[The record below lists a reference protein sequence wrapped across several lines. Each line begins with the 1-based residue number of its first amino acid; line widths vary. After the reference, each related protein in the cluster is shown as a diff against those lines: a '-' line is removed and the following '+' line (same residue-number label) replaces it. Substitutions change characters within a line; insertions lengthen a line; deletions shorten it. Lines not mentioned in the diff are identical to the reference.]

1 MTQVAFSEGYF
12 KAVTRLTPNEQSQAN
27 RAVIQFQSDRFHSS
41 LNFEKLTGCKDDKLC
56 SIRVNQN
63 IRIILAASRKD
74 QVYLFLHIDHHDD
87 AYQWATRRRV
97 EINPETGALQ
107 VFTQE
112 ETTLAAELT
121 VASAA
126 ASEADYPFNRYRDRE
141 LLALGVPGPSLEGV
155 RRIQTETDLEKA
167 LADEWLP
174 KDAYDGL
181 FMLLAGATYEE
192 AYQESV
198 PSPPEQVDTEDFSEA
213 LTRPET
219 LASFAVADNEEA
231 LKAVLSQ
238 SLEKWRVFLHP
249 AQRRLVEG
257 EKNGPVRVLGGA
269 GTGKTV
275 VAMHRARW
283 LARHQVAEGQ
293 KILFTTFTRNLATD
307 IQHNLSKICS
317 EEELSKIEVINLDS
331 WVMRFLEKQG
341 YDFGLLMNADKEKKL
356 WEMAYSEKPA
366 SLDVSLNFC
375 KEEWAQVIQP
385 QSITSFD
392 EYKKASRLGRG
403 TRLNRLQRK
412 DLWSV
417 FEAYRQQLTDE
428 QLKEVDDAY
437 RDARSLLEAPPEVS
451 QLKSVP
457 AYTSILVDEAQ
468 DMGTQAFMLL
478 RALIPQQPN
487 DLFIV
492 GDGHQRIYGKNKV
505 VLGQCGI
512 DIRGRSARLKV
523 NYRTTDETRK
533 LAVSLLEGVSV
544 DDLDAGE
551 DNQRFY
557 HSLVHGPEPEI
568 QCFANLQ
575 EQAEAI
581 KQKLSKTGEALGDC
595 CVVLRTRKELMQ
607 LEAALTGLGIDCR
620 QLEGKPVES
629 NPNKLNLATMHRV
642 KGLEFELIF
651 LASANQG
658 LVPLDYVINSAS
670 DAVTQ
675 RQKENEERSLVYVS
689 LTRARKQ
696 AFIYGYGKMSAWF

>member
-112 ETTLAAELT
+112 ETALAAEPT
-121 VASAA
+121 AA
-126 ASEADYPFNRYRDRE
+126 TSTTEADYPFTRYRDRE
-141 LLALGVPGPSLEGV
+141 LLALGVPEPSLEGV

-192 AYQESV
+192 AYQESM

-257 EKNGPVRVLGGA
+257 KKNGPVRVLGGA

-317 EEELSKIEVINLDS
+317 EEELNKIEVINLDS

-341 YDFGLLMNADKEKKL
+341 YDFGLLMSADKEKKL

-581 KQKLSKTGEALGDC
+581 KKKLSETGEALGDC

-607 LEAALTGLGIDCR
+607 LETALTGLGIDCR
-620 QLEGKPVES
+620 QLDGKPVES

-670 DAVTQ
+670 DEVTR

-696 AFIYGYGKMSAWF
+696 AFVYGYGHMSGWF